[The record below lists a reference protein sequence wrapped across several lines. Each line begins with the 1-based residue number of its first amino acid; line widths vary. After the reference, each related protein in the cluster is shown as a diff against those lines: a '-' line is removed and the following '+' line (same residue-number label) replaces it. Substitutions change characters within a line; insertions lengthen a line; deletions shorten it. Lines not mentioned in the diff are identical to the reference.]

1 MSYFTFL
8 GHPMNLKRCLSF
20 LVVCVFTFFLAF
32 VPTSFFGVNPETGL
46 PLFTLTQQRVIAI
59 FVFTAMM
66 WILEVIPT
74 WTTSVVAIVSILLTT
89 SNKGLGFLISGEGV
103 GQLTNYKDIMAA
115 FADPVIMLFLG
126 GFVLAFAATKVG
138 LDVQLA
144 KVMLKPFGTNP
155 KMVLLGVLLVIGVFS
170 MFMSNTATAAMML
183 TFLTPVLATLPKDG
197 GGRIALALAI
207 PIAANIG
214 GMGTPIGTPPNAI
227 ALGAIN
233 DSLPADQQITFVGWM
248 IRMVP
253 YVIVMLLFA
262 WLLLLKLYP
271 FKAKKIEL
279 KIEGQ
284 EVKATPFQK
293 YVVWVTFALTIILWV
308 GEKWF
313 GVNSNVVAMIPF
325 AVFSA
330 TGIMK
335 AKHLEHINWAVLW
348 MVAGGFALGTALN
361 QTGLAST
368 LIENIP
374 FASWNAL
381 VVMLAGGFI
390 CYFLSNFISNS
401 AAANLVVPILIVVG
415 KALSGKSD
423 PANLPDGGADGGAV
437 VADTLSKADTLI
449 PAADSVVASA
459 DSVAVVSDSLAV
471 ASDSLATA
479 ATSAQEAAAYFEA
492 LGGVP
497 ALIIG
502 VAICASLAMCLP
514 VSTPPNALA
523 HSTGMISTKQMATV
537 GIIIGVVG
545 FILGYLMLIFVGF

>member
-1 MSYFTFL
+1 MSYFSFL
-8 GHPMNLKRCLSF
+8 GHPMNLRRCLSF

-32 VPTSFFGVNPETGL
+32 VPTSFYGINPETGL
-46 PLFTLTQQRVIAI
+46 PIFTLTQQRVIAI

-89 SNKGLGFLISGEGV
+89 SNKGLGFLIAKENV
-103 GQLTNYKDIMAA
+103 GALTNYKDIMAA

-155 KMVLLGVLLVIGVFS
+155 KTVLLGVLLVIGIFS

-197 GGRIALALAI
+197 GGRISLALAI

-227 ALGAIN
+227 ALGALQEAGYN
-233 DSLPADQQITFVGWM
+233 ITFAGWM
-248 IRMVP
+248 LRMVP
-253 YVIVMLLFA
+253 YVIIMLVIA
-262 WLLLLKLYP
+262 WFLLMKLYP
-271 FKAKKIEL
+271 FKAKSIEL

-284 EVKATPFQK
+284 EIKATPFQK

-308 GEKWF
+308 GESIFKI
-313 GVNSNVVAMIPF
+313 NSNIVAMIPF

-335 AKHLEHINWAVLW
+335 ARHLEHINWAVLW

-368 LIENIP
+368 LIKTIP

-381 VVMLAGGFI
+381 IVMIVGGFI

-401 AAANLVVPILIVVG
+401 ASANLVVPILIVVG
-415 KALSGKSD
+415 KAMAGN
-423 PANLPDGGADGGAV
+423 PG
-437 VADTLSKADTLI
+437 
-449 PAADSVVASA
+449 
-459 DSVAVVSDSLAV
+459 
-471 ASDSLATA
+471 
-479 ATSAQEAAAYFEA
+479 FEA

-497 ALIIG
+497 AMIIG
-502 VAICASLAMCLP
+502 VAIAASVAMCLP

-523 HSTGMISTKQMATV
+523 HSTGMITTKQMATV
-537 GIIIGVVG
+537 GVIMGVVG
-545 FILGYLMLIFVGF
+545 LTLGYLMLIFIGF

>member
-20 LVVCVFTFFLAF
+20 LVVCVFTFFLAL
-32 VPTSFFGVNPETGL
+32 VPTSFYGINPETGL
-46 PLFTLTQQRVIAI
+46 PIFTLTQQRVIAI

-89 SNKGLGFLISGEGV
+89 SNKGLGFLMAKENIGE
-103 GQLTNYKDIMAA
+103 LTNYKSVMAA

-144 KVMLKPFGTNP
+144 KVMLKPFGKNP
-155 KMVLLGVLLVIGVFS
+155 KTVLLGVLLVIGVFS

-207 PIAANIG
+207 PIAANLG

-227 ALGAIN
+227 ALGALQDAGYN
-233 DSLPADQQITFVGWM
+233 ITFAGWM
-248 IRMVP
+248 LRMVP
-253 YVIVMLLFA
+253 YVVVMLLFA
-262 WLLLLKLYP
+262 WFLLLKMYP
-271 FKAKKIEL
+271 FKAKTIEL
-279 KIEGQ
+279 KIEGAPT
-284 EVKATPFQK
+284 KTTPFQK

-308 GEKWF
+308 GESLFK
-313 GVNSNVVAMIPF
+313 VNSNIVAMIPF

-330 TGIMK
+330 TGILK
-335 AKHLEHINWAVLW
+335 ARDLEHINWAVLW

-361 QTGLAST
+361 QTGLATT
-368 LIENIP
+368 LINTIP
-374 FASWNAL
+374 FASWNSI
-381 VVMLAGGFI
+381 VVMLVGGFI

-401 AAANLVVPILIVVG
+401 ASANLVVPILIVVG
-415 KALSGKSD
+415 KAMAGN
-423 PANLPDGGADGGAV
+423 PA
-437 VADTLSKADTLI
+437 
-449 PAADSVVASA
+449 
-459 DSVAVVSDSLAV
+459 
-471 ASDSLATA
+471 
-479 ATSAQEAAAYFEA
+479 FEN

-497 ALIIG
+497 AMIAG
-502 VAICASLAMCLP
+502 VAICASHAMCLP

-523 HSTGMISTKQMATV
+523 HSTGMITTKQMATV

-545 FILGYLMLIFVGF
+545 FVLGYAMLIFIGF

>member
-1 MSYFTFL
+1 MSYFHFL

-20 LVVCVFTFFLAF
+20 LVVCVFTFFLAL
-32 VPTSFFGVNPETGL
+32 VPSSFYGVNPETL
-46 PLFTLTQQRVIAI
+46 EPIFTATQQRVIAI

-89 SNKGLGFLISGEGV
+89 SNKGLGFLMGEGV
-103 GQLTNYKDIMAA
+103 GAMTNYKDVMAA

-155 KMVLLGVLLVIGVFS
+155 KMVLLGVLLVIGIFS

-197 GGRIALALAI
+197 GGRISLALAI
-207 PIAANIG
+207 PIAANLG

-227 ALGAIN
+227 ALGALQ
-233 DSLPADQQITFVGWM
+233 DAGYGITFVGWM

-253 YVIVMLLFA
+253 FVIVMLVLA
-262 WLLLLKLYP
+262 WLLLMKLYP
-271 FKAKKIEL
+271 FKAKSIEL
-279 KIEGQ
+279 KIEGAP
-284 EVKATPFQK
+284 VKTTPFQK

-308 GEKWF
+308 GEKLF
-313 GVNSNVVAMIPF
+313 GVNSNIVAMIHF

-330 TGIMK
+330 SGILK
-335 AKHLEHINWAVLW
+335 ARDLEHINWAVLW

-361 QTGLAST
+361 QTGLATT
-368 LIENIP
+368 LIQNIP

-381 VVMLAGGFI
+381 VVMLVGGFI

-415 KALSGKSD
+415 KAMSGNPS
-423 PANLPDGGADGGAV
+423 
-437 VADTLSKADTLI
+437 
-449 PAADSVVASA
+449 
-459 DSVAVVSDSLAV
+459 
-471 ASDSLATA
+471 
-479 ATSAQEAAAYFEA
+479 FES

-497 ALIIG
+497 AMIVGI
-502 VAICASLAMCLP
+502 AIAASLAMCLP

-523 HSTGMISTKQMATV
+523 HSTGMITTKQMATV

-545 FILGYLMLIFVGF
+545 FVLGYLMLIFIGF

>member
-1 MSYFTFL
+1 MSYFHFL

-32 VPTSFFGVNPETGL
+32 VPTSFYGINPETGL
-46 PLFTLTQQRVIAI
+46 PIFTLTQQRVIAI

-89 SNKGLGFLISGEGV
+89 SNKGLGFLIAKENV
-103 GQLTNYKDIMAA
+103 GALTNYKDVMAA

-155 KMVLLGVLLVIGVFS
+155 KTVLLGVLLVIGVFS

-197 GGRIALALAI
+197 GGRISLALAI

-227 ALGAIN
+227 ALGALQEAGYN
-233 DSLPADQQITFVGWM
+233 ITFAGWM
-248 IRMVP
+248 LRMVP
-253 YVIVMLLFA
+253 YVILMLVIA
-262 WLLLLKLYP
+262 WFLLMKLYP
-271 FKAKKIEL
+271 FKAKSIEL

-284 EVKATPFQK
+284 EVKVTPFQK

-308 GEKWF
+308 GESIFKI
-313 GVNSNVVAMIPF
+313 NSNIVAMIPF

-368 LIENIP
+368 LIKTIP

-381 VVMLAGGFI
+381 VVMLVGGFI

-401 AAANLVVPILIVVG
+401 ASANLVVPILIVVG
-415 KALSGKSD
+415 KAMAGN
-423 PANLPDGGADGGAV
+423 PG
-437 VADTLSKADTLI
+437 
-449 PAADSVVASA
+449 
-459 DSVAVVSDSLAV
+459 
-471 ASDSLATA
+471 
-479 ATSAQEAAAYFEA
+479 FEA

-497 ALIIG
+497 AMIVG
-502 VAICASLAMCLP
+502 VAIAASVAMCLP

-523 HSTGMISTKQMATV
+523 HSTGMITTKQMATV
-537 GIIIGVVG
+537 GIIMGTVG
-545 FILGYLMLIFVGF
+545 LTLGYLMLIFIGF

>member
-1 MSYFTFL
+1 MAYFSFL
-8 GHPMNLKRCLSF
+8 GHPMNVKRCLSF
-20 LVVCVFTFFLAF
+20 LVVCIFTFFLAL
-32 VPTSFFGVNPETGL
+32 VPTSFYGVNPDTGL
-46 PLFTLTQQRVIAI
+46 PIFTLTQQRVIAI

-89 SNKGLGFLISGEGV
+89 SNKGLGFLIAKENV
-103 GQLTNYKDIMAA
+103 GALTNYRDIMAA

-155 KMVLLGVLLVIGVFS
+155 KSVLLGVLLVIGIFS

-197 GGRIALALAI
+197 GGRISLALAI

-227 ALGAIN
+227 ALGALQEAGYN
-233 DSLPADQQITFVGWM
+233 ITFAGWM
-248 IRMVP
+248 LRMVP
-253 YVIVMLLFA
+253 YVLVMLIIA
-262 WLLLLKLYP
+262 WVLLMKIYP
-271 FKAKKIEL
+271 FKAKSIEL

-293 YVVWVTFALTIILWV
+293 YVVWVTFALTIILWI
-308 GEKWF
+308 GEQWF
-313 GVNSNVVAMIPF
+313 KINSNIVAMIPF

-361 QTGLAST
+361 QTGLATT
-368 LIENIP
+368 LINTIP

-381 VVMLAGGFI
+381 VVMLVGGFI

-401 AAANLVVPILIVVG
+401 ASANLVVPILVVVG
-415 KALSGKSD
+415 KAMAGN
-423 PANLPDGGADGGAV
+423 PG
-437 VADTLSKADTLI
+437 
-449 PAADSVVASA
+449 
-459 DSVAVVSDSLAV
+459 
-471 ASDSLATA
+471 
-479 ATSAQEAAAYFEA
+479 FEA

-497 ALIIG
+497 AMIIG

-523 HSTGMISTKQMATV
+523 HSTGMITTKQMATV
-537 GIIIGVVG
+537 GIIIGAIGLV
-545 FILGYLMLIFVGF
+545 LGYLMLIFIGF

>member
-1 MSYFTFL
+1 MSYFHFL

-20 LVVCVFTFFLAF
+20 LVVCVFTFFLAL
-32 VPTSFFGVNPETGL
+32 VPTSFYGLNPETGL
-46 PLFTLTQQRVIAI
+46 PIFTLTQQRVIAI

-89 SNKGLGFLISGEGV
+89 SNKGLGFLIAKENV
-103 GQLTNYKDIMAA
+103 GTLTNYKDIMAA

-155 KMVLLGVLLVIGVFS
+155 KTVLLGVLLVIGIFS

-197 GGRIALALAI
+197 GGRISLALAI

-227 ALGAIN
+227 ALGALQEAGYN
-233 DSLPADQQITFVGWM
+233 ITFAGWM
-248 IRMVP
+248 LRMVP
-253 YVIVMLLFA
+253 YVILMLVIA
-262 WLLLLKLYP
+262 WFLLMKLYP
-271 FKAKKIEL
+271 FKAKSIEL

-284 EVKATPFQK
+284 EVKVTPFQK

-308 GEKWF
+308 GESIFKI
-313 GVNSNVVAMIPF
+313 NSNIVAMIPF

-335 AKHLEHINWAVLW
+335 ARHLEHINWAVLW

-368 LIENIP
+368 LIKTIP

-381 VVMLAGGFI
+381 VVMLVGGFI

-401 AAANLVVPILIVVG
+401 ASANLVVPILIVVG
-415 KALSGKSD
+415 KAMAGN
-423 PANLPDGGADGGAV
+423 PG
-437 VADTLSKADTLI
+437 
-449 PAADSVVASA
+449 
-459 DSVAVVSDSLAV
+459 
-471 ASDSLATA
+471 
-479 ATSAQEAAAYFEA
+479 FEA

-497 ALIIG
+497 AMIIG
-502 VAICASLAMCLP
+502 VAIAASVAMCLP

-523 HSTGMISTKQMATV
+523 HSTGMITTKQMATV
-537 GIIIGVVG
+537 GIIMGAVG
-545 FILGYLMLIFVGF
+545 LTLGYLMLIFIGF

>member
-8 GHPMNLKRCLSF
+8 GHPMNYKRCLSF
-20 LVVCVFTFFLAF
+20 LVVCVFTFFLAL
-32 VPTSFFGVNPETGL
+32 VPTSFYGLNPETGL
-46 PLFTLTQQRVIAI
+46 PIFTLTQQRVIAI

-89 SNKGLGFLISGEGV
+89 SNKGLGFLMAKENLGD
-103 GQLTNYKDIMAA
+103 LTNYKSVMAA

-144 KVMLKPFGTNP
+144 RVMLKPFGTNP
-155 KMVLLGVLLVIGVFS
+155 KKVLLGVLLVIGVFS

-197 GGRIALALAI
+197 GGRISLALAI
-207 PIAANIG
+207 PIAANLG

-227 ALGAIN
+227 ALGALQEAGYN
-233 DSLPADQQITFVGWM
+233 ITFVGWM
-248 IRMVP
+248 LRMVP

-262 WLLLLKLYP
+262 WFLLMKLYP
-271 FKAKKIEL
+271 FKAKSIEL
-279 KIEGQ
+279 KIEGAPT
-284 EVKATPFQK
+284 KTTPFQK
-293 YVVWVTFALTIILWV
+293 YVVWVTFALTIILWI
-308 GEKWF
+308 GESLFK
-313 GVNSNVVAMIPF
+313 VNSNIVAMIPF

-330 TGIMK
+330 TGILK
-335 AKHLEHINWAVLW
+335 SRDLEHINWAVLW

-368 LIENIP
+368 LIQTIP

-381 VVMLAGGFI
+381 VVMLVGGFI

-401 AAANLVVPILIVVG
+401 ASANLVVPILIVVG
-415 KALSGKSD
+415 KAMSGS
-423 PANLPDGGADGGAV
+423 PA
-437 VADTLSKADTLI
+437 
-449 PAADSVVASA
+449 
-459 DSVAVVSDSLAV
+459 
-471 ASDSLATA
+471 
-479 ATSAQEAAAYFEA
+479 FES

-497 ALIIG
+497 AMITG

-523 HSTGMISTKQMATV
+523 HSTGMITTKQMATV

-545 FILGYLMLIFVGF
+545 LVLGYAMLIFIGF

>member
-1 MSYFTFL
+1 MSYFSFL

-20 LVVCVFTFFLAF
+20 LVVCIFTFFLAL
-32 VPTSFFGVNPETGL
+32 VPTSFYGVNPDTLE
-46 PLFTLTQQRVIAI
+46 PIFTLTQQRVIAI

-89 SNKGLGFLISGEGV
+89 SNKGLGFLIAKENIGA
-103 GQLTNYKDIMAA
+103 LTNYKDIMAA

-155 KMVLLGVLLVIGVFS
+155 KTVLLGVLLVIGIFS

-197 GGRIALALAI
+197 GGRISLALAI

-227 ALGAIN
+227 ALGA
-233 DSLPADQQITFVGWM
+233 LQEAGYAVTFAGWM
-248 IRMVP
+248 LRMVP
-253 YVIVMLLFA
+253 YVIVMLLIA
-262 WLLLLKLYP
+262 WVLLMKLYP
-271 FKAKKIEL
+271 FKAKSIEL
-279 KIEGQ
+279 KIEGAP
-284 EVKATPFQK
+284 VKTTPFQK
-293 YVVWVTFALTIILWV
+293 YVVWVTFALTIILWI
-308 GEKWF
+308 GESIFKI
-313 GVNSNVVAMIPF
+313 NSNIVAMIPF

-335 AKHLEHINWAVLW
+335 ARDLEHINWAVLW

-361 QTGLAST
+361 QTGLAMT
-368 LIENIP
+368 LIKTIP
-374 FASWNAL
+374 FANWNAL
-381 VVMLAGGFI
+381 VVMLVGGFI

-401 AAANLVVPILIVVG
+401 ASANLVVPILIVIG
-415 KALSGKSD
+415 KAMAGN
-423 PANLPDGGADGGAV
+423 PG
-437 VADTLSKADTLI
+437 
-449 PAADSVVASA
+449 
-459 DSVAVVSDSLAV
+459 
-471 ASDSLATA
+471 
-479 ATSAQEAAAYFEA
+479 FES
-492 LGGVP
+492 LGGVQ
-497 ALIIG
+497 AMIIG
-502 VAICASLAMCLP
+502 VAICASIAMCLP

-523 HSTGMISTKQMATV
+523 HSTGMITTRQMATV
-537 GIIIGVVG
+537 GVVLGAIGFV
-545 FILGYLMLIFVGF
+545 LGYLMLIFIGF

>member
-1 MSYFTFL
+1 MSYFHFL
-8 GHPMNLKRCLSF
+8 GHPMNLKRCLAF
-20 LVVCVFTFFLAF
+20 LAVCVITFFLAL
-32 VPTSFFGVNPETGL
+32 VPTSFYGVDPVTGET
-46 PLFTLTQQRVIAI
+46 LFTLTQQRVIAI
-59 FVFTAMM
+59 FVFTALM

-89 SNKGLGFLISGEGV
+89 SNKGLGFLIAKENV
-103 GQLTNYKDIMAA
+103 GALTNYKDVMAA

-144 KVMLKPFGTNP
+144 RVMLKPFGTNP
-155 KMVLLGVLLVIGVFS
+155 KTVLLGILLVIGIFS

-197 GGRIALALAI
+197 GGRISLALAI

-227 ALGAIN
+227 ALGALQEAGFN
-233 DSLPADQQITFVGWM
+233 ITFVGWM
-248 IRMVP
+248 LRMVP
-253 YVIVMLLFA
+253 YVIIMLLFA
-262 WLLLLKLYP
+262 WFLLSKLYP

-279 KIEGQ
+279 KIEGAP
-284 EVKATPFQK
+284 VKVTPFQK

-308 GEKWF
+308 GESIFK
-313 GVNSNVVAMIPF
+313 VNSNIVAMIPF

-330 TGIMK
+330 TGILK
-335 AKHLEHINWAVLW
+335 ARELEHINWAVLW

-368 LIENIP
+368 LIQIIP

-381 VVMLAGGFI
+381 VVMLVGGFI

-401 AAANLVVPILIVVG
+401 AAANLVVPILVVVG
-415 KALSGKSD
+415 
-423 PANLPDGGADGGAV
+423 
-437 VADTLSKADTLI
+437 
-449 PAADSVVASA
+449 
-459 DSVAVVSDSLAV
+459 
-471 ASDSLATA
+471 TA
-479 ATSAQEAAAYFEA
+479 MKDVPSFQS

-497 ALIIG
+497 AMIVGI
-502 VAICASLAMCLP
+502 AISASLAMCLP

-523 HSTGMISTKQMATV
+523 HSTGMITTKQMATV
-537 GIIIGVVG
+537 GVIIGVVG
-545 FILGYLMLIFVGF
+545 FVLGYVMLVFIGF

>member
-8 GHPMNLKRCLSF
+8 GHPMNYKRCISF
-20 LVVCVFTFFLAF
+20 LIVCVFTFFLAL
-32 VPTSFFGVNPETGL
+32 VPTSFYGVNPDTGL

-89 SNKGLGFLISGEGV
+89 SNKGLGFLMEKDNIGE
-103 GQLTNYKDIMAA
+103 LTNYKNVMAA

-144 KVMLKPFGTNP
+144 KVMLKPFGKNP
-155 KMVLLGVLLVIGVFS
+155 KTVLLGVLLVIGIFS

-197 GGRIALALAI
+197 GGRISLALAI

-227 ALGAIN
+227 ALGALQ
-233 DSLPADQQITFVGWM
+233 DAGYAVTFAGWM
-248 IRMVP
+248 SRMIPFV
-253 YVIVMLLFA
+253 VVMLLIA
-262 WLLLLKLYP
+262 WVLLMRLYP
-271 FKAKKIEL
+271 FKAKSIEL
-279 KIEGQ
+279 KIEGAPT
-284 EVKATPFQK
+284 KTTPFQK

-308 GEKWF
+308 GESIF
-313 GVNSNVVAMIPF
+313 GVNSNIVAMIPF

-330 TGIMK
+330 TGILK
-335 AKHLEHINWAVLW
+335 SRDLEHINWAVLW

-361 QTGLAST
+361 QTGLATT
-368 LIENIP
+368 LIATIP
-374 FASWNAL
+374 FASWNAI
-381 VVMLAGGFI
+381 VVMLVGGFI

-401 AAANLVVPILIVVG
+401 ASANLVVPILIVVG
-415 KALSGKSD
+415 KAMTGNPEFD
-423 PANLPDGGADGGAV
+423 
-437 VADTLSKADTLI
+437 
-449 PAADSVVASA
+449 
-459 DSVAVVSDSLAV
+459 
-471 ASDSLATA
+471 
-479 ATSAQEAAAYFEA
+479 A

-497 ALIIG
+497 AMIIG

-523 HSTGMISTKQMATV
+523 HSTGMITTKQMATV
-537 GIIIGVVG
+537 GIVLGVIGFV
-545 FILGYLMLIFVGF
+545 LGYLMLIFIGF

>member
-20 LVVCVFTFFLAF
+20 LVVCIFTFFLAL
-32 VPTSFFGVNPETGL
+32 VPTSFYGVNPDTLE
-46 PLFTLTQQRVIAI
+46 PIFTLTQQRVIAI

-89 SNKGLGFLISGEGV
+89 SNKGLGFLIAKENIGA
-103 GQLTNYKDIMAA
+103 LTNYKDIMAA

-155 KMVLLGVLLVIGVFS
+155 KTVLLGVLLVIGIFS

-197 GGRIALALAI
+197 GGRISLALAI

-227 ALGAIN
+227 ALGA
-233 DSLPADQQITFVGWM
+233 LQEAGYAITFAGWM
-248 IRMVP
+248 LRMVP
-253 YVIVMLLFA
+253 YVIIMLLIA
-262 WLLLLKLYP
+262 WVLLMKLYP
-271 FKAKKIEL
+271 FKAKSIEL
-279 KIEGQ
+279 KIEGAP
-284 EVKATPFQK
+284 VKTTPFQK
-293 YVVWVTFALTIILWV
+293 YVVWVTFALTIILWI
-308 GEKWF
+308 GESVFK
-313 GVNSNVVAMIPF
+313 VNSNIVAMIPF

-335 AKHLEHINWAVLW
+335 ARDLEHINWAVLW

-361 QTGLAST
+361 QTGLAMT
-368 LIENIP
+368 LIKTIP

-381 VVMLAGGFI
+381 VVMLVGGFI

-401 AAANLVVPILIVVG
+401 ASANLVVPILIVIG
-415 KALSGKSD
+415 KAMTGN
-423 PANLPDGGADGGAV
+423 PG
-437 VADTLSKADTLI
+437 
-449 PAADSVVASA
+449 
-459 DSVAVVSDSLAV
+459 
-471 ASDSLATA
+471 
-479 ATSAQEAAAYFEA
+479 FES
-492 LGGVP
+492 LGGVQ
-497 ALIIG
+497 AMIIG

-523 HSTGMISTKQMATV
+523 HSTGMITTKQMATI
-537 GIIIGVVG
+537 GIILGAVG
-545 FILGYLMLIFVGF
+545 FVLGYLMLIFIGF

>member
-1 MSYFTFL
+1 MSYFHFL

-20 LVVCVFTFFLAF
+20 LVVCVFTFFLAL
-32 VPTSFFGVNPETGL
+32 VPTSFYGLNPETGL
-46 PLFTLTQQRVIAI
+46 PIFTLTQQRVIAI

-89 SNKGLGFLISGEGV
+89 SNKGLGFLIAKENV
-103 GQLTNYKDIMAA
+103 GTLTNYKDIMAA
-115 FADPVIMLFLG
+115 FADPVIMLFRG

-155 KMVLLGVLLVIGVFS
+155 KTVLLGVLLVIGIFS

-197 GGRIALALAI
+197 GGRISLALAI

-227 ALGAIN
+227 ALGALQEAGYN
-233 DSLPADQQITFVGWM
+233 ITFAGWM
-248 IRMVP
+248 LRMVP
-253 YVIVMLLFA
+253 YVILMLVIA
-262 WLLLLKLYP
+262 WFLLMKLYP
-271 FKAKKIEL
+271 FKAKSIEL

-284 EVKATPFQK
+284 EVKVTPFQK

-308 GEKWF
+308 GESIFKI
-313 GVNSNVVAMIPF
+313 NSNIVAMIPF

-335 AKHLEHINWAVLW
+335 ARHLEHINWAVLW

-368 LIENIP
+368 LIKTIP

-381 VVMLAGGFI
+381 IVMLVGGFI

-401 AAANLVVPILIVVG
+401 ASANLVVPILIVVG
-415 KALSGKSD
+415 KAMAGN
-423 PANLPDGGADGGAV
+423 PG
-437 VADTLSKADTLI
+437 
-449 PAADSVVASA
+449 
-459 DSVAVVSDSLAV
+459 
-471 ASDSLATA
+471 
-479 ATSAQEAAAYFEA
+479 FEA

-497 ALIIG
+497 AMIVG
-502 VAICASLAMCLP
+502 VAIAASVAMCLP

-523 HSTGMISTKQMATV
+523 HSTGMITTKQMATV
-537 GIIIGVVG
+537 GIIMGVVG
-545 FILGYLMLIFVGF
+545 LTLGYLMLIFIGF

>member
-1 MSYFTFL
+1 MSYFHFL

-32 VPTSFFGVNPETGL
+32 VPTSFYGINPETGL
-46 PLFTLTQQRVIAI
+46 PIFTLTQQRVIAI

-89 SNKGLGFLISGEGV
+89 SNKGLGFLIAKENV
-103 GQLTNYKDIMAA
+103 GALTNYKDVMAA

-155 KMVLLGVLLVIGVFS
+155 KTVLLGVLLVIGIFS

-197 GGRIALALAI
+197 GGRISLALAI

-227 ALGAIN
+227 ALGALQEAGYN
-233 DSLPADQQITFVGWM
+233 ITFAGWM
-248 IRMVP
+248 LRMVP
-253 YVIVMLLFA
+253 YVILMLVIA
-262 WLLLLKLYP
+262 WFLLMKLYP
-271 FKAKKIEL
+271 FKAKSIEL

-284 EVKATPFQK
+284 EVKVTPFQK

-308 GEKWF
+308 GESIFKI
-313 GVNSNVVAMIPF
+313 NSNIVAMIPF

-368 LIENIP
+368 LIKTIP

-381 VVMLAGGFI
+381 VVMLVGGFI

-401 AAANLVVPILIVVG
+401 ASANLVVPILIVVG
-415 KALSGKSD
+415 KAMSGN
-423 PANLPDGGADGGAV
+423 PG
-437 VADTLSKADTLI
+437 
-449 PAADSVVASA
+449 
-459 DSVAVVSDSLAV
+459 
-471 ASDSLATA
+471 
-479 ATSAQEAAAYFEA
+479 FEA

-497 ALIIG
+497 AMIVG
-502 VAICASLAMCLP
+502 VAIAASVAMCLP

-523 HSTGMISTKQMATV
+523 HSTGMITTRQMATV
-537 GIIIGVVG
+537 GIIMGAVG
-545 FILGYLMLIFVGF
+545 LTLGYLMLVFIGF

>member
-20 LVVCVFTFFLAF
+20 LVVCVFTFFLAL
-32 VPTSFFGVNPETGL
+32 VPTSFYGINPETGL
-46 PLFTLTQQRVIAI
+46 PIFTLTQQRVIAI

-74 WTTSVVAIVSILLTT
+74 WTTSVVAIVAILLTT
-89 SNKGLGFLISGEGV
+89 SNKGLGFLMNVDNVGE
-103 GQLTNYKDIMAA
+103 LTNYKSVMAA

-155 KMVLLGVLLVIGVFS
+155 KTVLLGVLLVIGIFS

-197 GGRIALALAI
+197 GGRISLALAI

-214 GMGTPIGTPPNAI
+214 GLGTPIGTPPNAI
-227 ALGAIN
+227 ALGALQ
-233 DSLPADQQITFVGWM
+233 DAGYEITFVGWM
-248 IRMVP
+248 LRMVP
-253 YVIVMLLFA
+253 YVVVMLLFA
-262 WLLLLKLYP
+262 WFLLMKLYP

-279 KIEGQ
+279 KIEGAPT
-284 EVKATPFQK
+284 KTTPFQK

-308 GEKWF
+308 GESLFK
-313 GVNSNVVAMIPF
+313 VNSNIVAMIPF

-330 TGIMK
+330 TGILK
-335 AKHLEHINWAVLW
+335 ARDLEHINWAVLW

-361 QTGLAST
+361 QTGLAAT
-368 LIENIP
+368 LISTIP

-381 VVMLAGGFI
+381 VVMLVGGFI

-401 AAANLVVPILIVVG
+401 ASANLVVPILIVVG
-415 KALSGKSD
+415 KAMSGNPS
-423 PANLPDGGADGGAV
+423 
-437 VADTLSKADTLI
+437 
-449 PAADSVVASA
+449 
-459 DSVAVVSDSLAV
+459 
-471 ASDSLATA
+471 
-479 ATSAQEAAAYFEA
+479 FEA

-497 ALIIG
+497 AMIAG
-502 VAICASLAMCLP
+502 VAICASLALCLP

-523 HSTGMISTKQMATV
+523 HSTGMITTKQMATV

-545 FILGYLMLIFVGF
+545 FVLGYLMLMFIGF

>member
-1 MSYFTFL
+1 
-8 GHPMNLKRCLSF
+8 MNVKRCLSF
-20 LVVCVFTFFLAF
+20 LVVCIFTFFLAL
-32 VPTSFFGVNPETGL
+32 VPTSFFGVNPETL
-46 PLFTLTQQRVIAI
+46 EPIFTLTQQRVIAI

-89 SNKGLGFLISGEGV
+89 SNKGLGFLIAKENV
-103 GQLTNYKDIMAA
+103 GALTNYKDIMAA

-144 KVMLKPFGTNP
+144 KVMLKPFGTKP
-155 KMVLLGVLLVIGVFS
+155 KTVLLGILLVIGIFS

-197 GGRIALALAI
+197 GGRISLALAI

-227 ALGAIN
+227 ALGA
-233 DSLPADQQITFVGWM
+233 LQEAGYAVTFAGWM
-248 IRMVP
+248 LRMVP
-253 YVIVMLLFA
+253 YVVLMLVIA
-262 WLLLLKLYP
+262 WVLLMKLYP
-271 FKAKKIEL
+271 FKAKSIDL

-293 YVVWVTFALTIILWV
+293 YVVWVTFALTIILWI
-308 GEKWF
+308 GEQWF
-313 GVNSNVVAMIPF
+313 KINSNIVAMIPF

-335 AKHLEHINWAVLW
+335 SKHLEHINWAVLW

-368 LIENIP
+368 LIANIP
-374 FASWNAL
+374 FSNWSAL
-381 VVMLAGGFI
+381 IVMLIGGLI
-390 CYFLSNFISNS
+390 CYILSNFISNS
-401 AAANLVVPILIVVG
+401 AAANLVVPILVVVG
-415 KALSGKSD
+415 
-423 PANLPDGGADGGAV
+423 
-437 VADTLSKADTLI
+437 
-449 PAADSVVASA
+449 
-459 DSVAVVSDSLAV
+459 
-471 ASDSLATA
+471 TA
-479 ATSAQEAAAYFEA
+479 MQGNPSFDA
-492 LGGVP
+492 LGGLP
-497 ALIIG
+497 AMIVGI
-502 VAICASLAMCLP
+502 AIAASVAMCLP

-523 HSTGMISTKQMATV
+523 HSTGMITTKQMATM
-537 GIIIGVVG
+537 GIILGVIGLG
-545 FILGYLMLIFVGF
+545 LGYAMLIFVGF

>member
-20 LVVCVFTFFLAF
+20 LVVCVFTFFLAL
-32 VPTSFFGVNPETGL
+32 VPTSFYGINPETGL
-46 PLFTLTQQRVIAI
+46 PIFTLTQQRVIAI

-74 WTTSVVAIVSILLTT
+74 WTTSVVAIVAILLTT
-89 SNKGLGFLISGEGV
+89 SNKGLGFLMNVDNVGE
-103 GQLTNYKDIMAA
+103 LTNYKRVMAA

-155 KMVLLGVLLVIGVFS
+155 KTVLLGVLLVIGVFS

-197 GGRIALALAI
+197 GGRISLALAI
-207 PIAANIG
+207 PIAANLG

-227 ALGAIN
+227 ALGALQEAGYN
-233 DSLPADQQITFVGWM
+233 ITFVGWM
-248 IRMVP
+248 LRMVP
-253 YVIVMLLFA
+253 YVLVMLLFA
-262 WLLLLKLYP
+262 WFLLTKLYP

-279 KIEGQ
+279 KIEGAP
-284 EVKATPFQK
+284 VKTTPFQK

-308 GEKWF
+308 GESLFK
-313 GVNSNVVAMIPF
+313 VNSNIVAMIPF

-330 TGIMK
+330 TGILK
-335 AKHLEHINWAVLW
+335 ARDLEHINWAVLW

-361 QTGLAST
+361 QTGLATT
-368 LIENIP
+368 LINTIP

-381 VVMLAGGFI
+381 VVMLVGGFI

-401 AAANLVVPILIVVG
+401 ASANLVVPILIVVG
-415 KALSGKSD
+415 KAMSGNPS
-423 PANLPDGGADGGAV
+423 
-437 VADTLSKADTLI
+437 
-449 PAADSVVASA
+449 
-459 DSVAVVSDSLAV
+459 
-471 ASDSLATA
+471 
-479 ATSAQEAAAYFEA
+479 FEA

-497 ALIIG
+497 AMIAG

-523 HSTGMISTKQMATV
+523 HSTGMITTKQMATV

-545 FILGYLMLIFVGF
+545 FVLGYLKLMLVGF

>member
-1 MSYFTFL
+1 MSYFHFL
-8 GHPMNLKRCLSF
+8 GHPMNLRRCLAF
-20 LVVCVFTFFLAF
+20 LAVCVITFFLAL
-32 VPTSFFGVNPETGL
+32 VPTSFYGVDPVTGETI
-46 PLFTLTQQRVIAI
+46 FTLTQQRVIAI
-59 FVFTAMM
+59 FVFTALM

-89 SNKGLGFLISGEGV
+89 SNKGLGFLIAKENV
-103 GQLTNYKDIMAA
+103 GALTNYKDVMAA

-155 KMVLLGVLLVIGVFS
+155 KTVLLGILLVIGIFS

-197 GGRIALALAI
+197 GGRISLALAI

-227 ALGAIN
+227 ALGALQEAGFN
-233 DSLPADQQITFVGWM
+233 ITFVGWM
-248 IRMVP
+248 LRMVP
-253 YVIVMLLFA
+253 YVIIMLLFA
-262 WLLLLKLYP
+262 WFLLMKMYP
-271 FKAKKIEL
+271 FKAKRIEL
-279 KIEGQ
+279 KIEGAP
-284 EVKATPFQK
+284 VKVTPFQK

-308 GEKWF
+308 GESLFKI
-313 GVNSNVVAMIPF
+313 NSNIVAMIPF

-330 TGIMK
+330 TGILK
-335 AKHLEHINWAVLW
+335 ARELEHINWAVLW

-361 QTGLAST
+361 QTGLAAT
-368 LIENIP
+368 LIQIIP

-381 VVMLAGGFI
+381 IVMLVGGFI

-401 AAANLVVPILIVVG
+401 AAANLVVPILVVVG
-415 KALSGKSD
+415 
-423 PANLPDGGADGGAV
+423 
-437 VADTLSKADTLI
+437 
-449 PAADSVVASA
+449 
-459 DSVAVVSDSLAV
+459 
-471 ASDSLATA
+471 TA
-479 ATSAQEAAAYFEA
+479 MKDVPSFQA

-497 ALIIG
+497 AMIIG
-502 VAICASLAMCLP
+502 IAISASLAMCLP

-523 HSTGMISTKQMATV
+523 HSTGMITTKQMATV
-537 GIIIGVVG
+537 GIILGVVG
-545 FILGYLMLIFVGF
+545 FALGYAMLIFIGF

>member
-1 MSYFTFL
+1 MSYFHFL

-20 LVVCVFTFFLAF
+20 LVVCVFTFFLAL
-32 VPTSFFGVNPETGL
+32 VPSSFFGINPETGL
-46 PLFTLTQQRVIAI
+46 PIFTLTQQRVIAI

-89 SNKGLGFLISGEGV
+89 SNKGLGFLIAKENV
-103 GQLTNYKDIMAA
+103 GALTNYKDIMAA

-155 KMVLLGVLLVIGVFS
+155 KTVLLGVLLVIGVFS

-197 GGRIALALAI
+197 GGRISLALAI

-227 ALGAIN
+227 ALGA
-233 DSLPADQQITFVGWM
+233 LQEAGYTVTFAGWM
-248 IRMVP
+248 LRMVP
-253 YVIVMLLFA
+253 YVILMLVIA
-262 WLLLLKLYP
+262 WVLLMKLYP
-271 FKAKKIEL
+271 FKAKSIEL

-284 EVKATPFQK
+284 EVKVTPFQK
-293 YVVWVTFALTIILWV
+293 YVVWVTFALTIILWI
-308 GEKWF
+308 GEQWF
-313 GVNSNVVAMIPF
+313 KINSNIVAMIPF

-368 LIENIP
+368 LIKTIP
-374 FASWNAL
+374 FASWNSL
-381 VVMLAGGFI
+381 VVMLVGGFI

-401 AAANLVVPILIVVG
+401 ASANLVVPILIVVG
-415 KALSGKSD
+415 KAMAGN
-423 PANLPDGGADGGAV
+423 PG
-437 VADTLSKADTLI
+437 
-449 PAADSVVASA
+449 
-459 DSVAVVSDSLAV
+459 
-471 ASDSLATA
+471 
-479 ATSAQEAAAYFEA
+479 FEA

-497 ALIIG
+497 AMIIG

-523 HSTGMISTKQMATV
+523 HSTGMITTKQMATV
-537 GIIIGVVG
+537 GVVMGVVG
-545 FILGYLMLIFVGF
+545 LVIGYLMLIFIGF

>member
-1 MSYFTFL
+1 MSYFHFL

-20 LVVCVFTFFLAF
+20 LVVCVFTFFLAL
-32 VPTSFFGVNPETGL
+32 VPTSFYGLNPETGL
-46 PLFTLTQQRVIAI
+46 PIFTLTQQRVIAI

-89 SNKGLGFLISGEGV
+89 SNKGLGFLIAKENV
-103 GQLTNYKDIMAA
+103 GTLTNYKDIMAA

-155 KMVLLGVLLVIGVFS
+155 KTVLLGVLLVIGVFS

-197 GGRIALALAI
+197 GGRISLALAI

-227 ALGAIN
+227 ALGALQEAGYN
-233 DSLPADQQITFVGWM
+233 ITFAGWM
-248 IRMVP
+248 LRMVP
-253 YVIVMLLFA
+253 YVILMLVIA
-262 WLLLLKLYP
+262 WFLLMKLYP
-271 FKAKKIEL
+271 FKTKSIEL

-284 EVKATPFQK
+284 EVKVTPFQK

-308 GEKWF
+308 GESIFKI
-313 GVNSNVVAMIPF
+313 NSNIVAMIPF

-335 AKHLEHINWAVLW
+335 ARHLEHINWAVLW

-368 LIENIP
+368 LIKTIP

-381 VVMLAGGFI
+381 VVMLVGGFI

-401 AAANLVVPILIVVG
+401 ASANLVVPILIVVG
-415 KALSGKSD
+415 KAMAGN
-423 PANLPDGGADGGAV
+423 PG
-437 VADTLSKADTLI
+437 
-449 PAADSVVASA
+449 
-459 DSVAVVSDSLAV
+459 
-471 ASDSLATA
+471 
-479 ATSAQEAAAYFEA
+479 FEA

-497 ALIIG
+497 AMIIG
-502 VAICASLAMCLP
+502 VAIAASVAMCLP

-523 HSTGMISTKQMATV
+523 HSTGMITTKQMATV
-537 GIIIGVVG
+537 GIIMGAVG
-545 FILGYLMLIFVGF
+545 LTIGYLMLIFIGF

>member
-8 GHPMNLKRCLSF
+8 GHPMNLRRCLSF
-20 LVVCVFTFFLAF
+20 LVVCVFTFFLAL
-32 VPTSFFGVNPETGL
+32 VPTSFYGINPETGL
-46 PLFTLTQQRVIAI
+46 PIFTLTQQRVIAI

-74 WTTSVVAIVSILLTT
+74 WTTSVVAIVAILLMT
-89 SNKGLGFLISGEGV
+89 SNKGLGFLMAKDNIGE
-103 GQLTNYKDIMAA
+103 LTNYKSIMAA

-144 KVMLKPFGTNP
+144 KLMLKPFGTNP
-155 KMVLLGVLLVIGVFS
+155 KTVLLGVLLVIGIFS

-197 GGRIALALAI
+197 GGRISLALAI

-227 ALGAIN
+227 ALGA
-233 DSLPADQQITFVGWM
+233 LQEAGYEITFASWM
-248 IRMVP
+248 LRMVP
-253 YVIVMLLFA
+253 YVIVMLLIA
-262 WLLLLKLYP
+262 WVLLMKLYP
-271 FKAKKIEL
+271 FKAKSIEL

-284 EVKATPFQK
+284 EVKVTPFQK
-293 YVVWVTFALTIILWV
+293 YVVWVTFALTIILWI
-308 GEKWF
+308 GEQWF
-313 GVNSNVVAMIPF
+313 KVNSNIVAMIPF

-361 QTGLAST
+361 QTGLATT
-368 LIENIP
+368 LISTIP
-374 FASWNAL
+374 FASWNSI
-381 VVMLAGGFI
+381 VVMLVGGFI

-401 AAANLVVPILIVVG
+401 ASANLVVPILIVVG
-415 KALSGKSD
+415 KAMAGNPEFD
-423 PANLPDGGADGGAV
+423 
-437 VADTLSKADTLI
+437 
-449 PAADSVVASA
+449 
-459 DSVAVVSDSLAV
+459 
-471 ASDSLATA
+471 
-479 ATSAQEAAAYFEA
+479 A
-492 LGGVP
+492 LGGVQ
-497 ALIIG
+497 AMIIG

-523 HSTGMISTKQMATV
+523 ASTGMISTKQMATV

-545 FILGYLMLIFVGF
+545 FILGYAMLIFIGF

>member
-1 MSYFTFL
+1 MSYFSFL
-8 GHPMNLKRCLSF
+8 GHPMNLRRCLSF
-20 LVVCVFTFFLAF
+20 LVVCVFTFFLAL
-32 VPTSFFGVNPETGL
+32 VPSSFFGINPETGL
-46 PLFTLTQQRVIAI
+46 PIFTLTQQRVIAI

-89 SNKGLGFLISGEGV
+89 SNKGLGFLIAKENIGA
-103 GQLTNYKDIMAA
+103 LTNYKDIMAA

-155 KMVLLGVLLVIGVFS
+155 KTVLLGVLLVIGVFS

-197 GGRIALALAI
+197 GGRISLALAI

-227 ALGAIN
+227 ALGA
-233 DSLPADQQITFVGWM
+233 LQEAGYTVTFAGWM
-248 IRMVP
+248 LRMVP
-253 YVIVMLLFA
+253 YVVLMLVIA
-262 WLLLLKLYP
+262 WVLLMKLYP
-271 FKAKKIEL
+271 FKAKSIEL

-308 GEKWF
+308 GEQWF
-313 GVNSNVVAMIPF
+313 KINSNIVAMIPF

-368 LIENIP
+368 LIKTIP
-374 FASWNAL
+374 FASWNSL
-381 VVMLAGGFI
+381 VVMLVGGFI

-401 AAANLVVPILIVVG
+401 ASANLVVPILIVVG
-415 KALSGKSD
+415 KAMAGN
-423 PANLPDGGADGGAV
+423 PG
-437 VADTLSKADTLI
+437 
-449 PAADSVVASA
+449 
-459 DSVAVVSDSLAV
+459 
-471 ASDSLATA
+471 
-479 ATSAQEAAAYFEA
+479 FEA

-497 ALIIG
+497 AMIIG

-523 HSTGMISTKQMATV
+523 HSTGMITTKQMATV
-537 GIIIGVVG
+537 GIVMGALGLVI
-545 FILGYLMLIFVGF
+545 GYLMLIFIGF

>member
-1 MSYFTFL
+1 MSYFHFL

-32 VPTSFFGVNPETGL
+32 VPSSFYGINPETGL
-46 PLFTLTQQRVIAI
+46 PIFTLTQQRVIAI

-89 SNKGLGFLISGEGV
+89 SNKGLGFLIAKENV
-103 GQLTNYKDIMAA
+103 GALTNYKDIMAA

-155 KMVLLGVLLVIGVFS
+155 KTVLLGVLLVIGIFS

-197 GGRIALALAI
+197 GGRISLALAI

-227 ALGAIN
+227 ALGALQEAGYN
-233 DSLPADQQITFVGWM
+233 ITFAGWM
-248 IRMVP
+248 LRMVP
-253 YVIVMLLFA
+253 YVILMLVIA
-262 WLLLLKLYP
+262 WFLLMKLYP
-271 FKAKKIEL
+271 FKAKSIEL

-284 EVKATPFQK
+284 EIKVTPFQK

-308 GEKWF
+308 GESIFKI
-313 GVNSNVVAMIPF
+313 NSNIVAMIPF

-335 AKHLEHINWAVLW
+335 ARHLEHINWAVLW

-368 LIENIP
+368 LIKTIP

-381 VVMLAGGFI
+381 IVMLVGGFI

-401 AAANLVVPILIVVG
+401 ASANLVVPILIVVG
-415 KALSGKSD
+415 KAMAGN
-423 PANLPDGGADGGAV
+423 PG
-437 VADTLSKADTLI
+437 
-449 PAADSVVASA
+449 
-459 DSVAVVSDSLAV
+459 
-471 ASDSLATA
+471 
-479 ATSAQEAAAYFEA
+479 FEA

-497 ALIIG
+497 AMIIG
-502 VAICASLAMCLP
+502 VAIAASVAMCLP

-523 HSTGMISTKQMATV
+523 HSTGMITTKQMATV
-537 GIIIGVVG
+537 GIIMGVVG
-545 FILGYLMLIFVGF
+545 LTLGYLMLIFIGF

>member
-1 MSYFTFL
+1 MSYFHFL

-20 LVVCVFTFFLAF
+20 LVVCVFTFFLAL
-32 VPTSFFGVNPETGL
+32 VPTSFYGLNPETGL
-46 PLFTLTQQRVIAI
+46 PIFTLTQQRVIAI

-89 SNKGLGFLISGEGV
+89 SNKGLGFLIAKENV
-103 GQLTNYKDIMAA
+103 GTLTNYKDIMAA

-155 KMVLLGVLLVIGVFS
+155 KTVLLGVLLVIGIFS

-197 GGRIALALAI
+197 GGRISLALAI

-227 ALGAIN
+227 ALGALQEAGYN
-233 DSLPADQQITFVGWM
+233 ITFAGWM
-248 IRMVP
+248 LRMVP
-253 YVIVMLLFA
+253 YVILMLVIA
-262 WLLLLKLYP
+262 WFLLMKLYP
-271 FKAKKIEL
+271 FKAKSIEL

-284 EVKATPFQK
+284 EVKVTPFQK

-308 GEKWF
+308 GESIFKI
-313 GVNSNVVAMIPF
+313 NSNIVAMIPF

-335 AKHLEHINWAVLW
+335 ARHLEHINWAVLW

-368 LIENIP
+368 LIKTIP

-381 VVMLAGGFI
+381 VVMLVGGFI

-401 AAANLVVPILIVVG
+401 ASANLVVPILIVVG
-415 KALSGKSD
+415 KAMAGN
-423 PANLPDGGADGGAV
+423 PG
-437 VADTLSKADTLI
+437 
-449 PAADSVVASA
+449 
-459 DSVAVVSDSLAV
+459 
-471 ASDSLATA
+471 
-479 ATSAQEAAAYFEA
+479 FEA

-497 ALIIG
+497 AMIIG
-502 VAICASLAMCLP
+502 VAIAASVAMCLP

-523 HSTGMISTKQMATV
+523 HSTGMITTKQMATV
-537 GIIIGVVG
+537 GIIMGAVG
-545 FILGYLMLIFVGF
+545 LTIGYLMLIFIGF